1 MVLLRLRNR
10 TLFYAGFNFVH
21 DDYLTFGCGAVVFA
35 VLRKVSNRLRFA

>member
-21 DDYLTFGCGAVVFA
+21 DDFLMFDSGGVVF
-35 VLRKVSNRLRFA
+35 VGIKKSFK